1 MNLVPFGRRVGRPV
15 AYATA
20 VTVFAAVLS
29 TPFAPQ
35 QRLPLLS
42 PSVAAAATAEGER
55 LGLEPFW
62 NYETTQLGGDWAL
75 STHTATGNL
84 VLSKQLLAVPGRG
97 PALAEALT
105 FNSQSGADAGVSP
118 GWMLLTAQS
127 VVENADGSV
136 TFRDSDGTRHG
147 FTRNTDGSYA
157 KPAGVHLNLAQV
169 SAGVFTLTD
178 TALTRSRFEGGRLV
192 SIIDE
197 RGQALTVSRD
207 STGRVTTMTDA
218 TGRKLSYA
226 WDTAGRLASI
236 TDPAARVVTLG
247 YDANGRL
254 GSVADAQG
262 NVTSFGYDSTGR
274 AVSVTDANGAV
285 TGIGYDTAGR
295 VGKIIDA
302 RTTSTQEYATSFGYD
317 EATGTTTVTDA
328 GGNRT
333 SVVHN
338 SAGNPVEV
346 TDPSGKKI
354 TQTWSGNELTKEADA
369 AGSVSVSYDGNGNV
383 TGTAETIS
391 STQNAT
397 TAASYD
403 SRNNPVAVTDE
414 NGSRTELKYDAK
426 SNLTSQVTPA
436 LKEADANTYDSN
448 GNLTAATDPGAATFN
463 MVDNG
468 SFETLDS
475 TGKPVG
481 WAYGK
486 TTSAISVDT
495 TAARYGAN
503 SLKMT
508 ATSSTDA
515 IAFSNMIAAQPG
527 QKFTLSGFGRL
538 DTVSGIGAALG
549 LHFYDVN
556 GVSLGWEY
564 TESYQGTGLLDF
576 AVTAVA
582 PAGTAKAAAVL
593 EYSRATGT
601 VLFDGIQLET
611 PLAPGEGNILTD
623 FDYVANSSF
632 EYGGRNWFAG
642 GAGSI
647 SVINTDAWG
656 GSNSGQVSLSTAG
669 TGYLYTDKIGVRAG
683 ENLTLSGLLKISNV
697 TGNGAY
703 AQVSFYDAAGASL
716 GGVRTTAVAGSSDWI
731 RYASATTAPTGAVSA
746 RIFALINNG
755 TGTARFD
762 NLKLVPRTTSRYSYD
777 SAGNYRTGETDP
789 LGNTTSYSYDAVG
802 GLTAVTDP
810 AGNTTR
816 TEYDANNRPVIL
828 TDAAGGVTR
837 FGYDKVG
844 SGVVVRDARSA
855 SATDDTYATRYGYD
869 PVRERTTL
877 TDPLGRTSSYS
888 YDRAARLIGTTN
900 PSGSTVTMSYDAAG
914 RPTGKALS
922 DSGAAYSLG
931 YDSSGNLISVTD
943 EASRTASASY
953 DAAHRLT
960 GESDL
965 WGYVQSFT
973 RDAGGNLTSVGDGEK
988 TTQYGYGTNNRLL
1001 SVTDGA
1007 GRTTRYSYDDTG
1019 RTFEIVRGDTLKTV
1033 LTYDDA
1039 DRVVSIADP
1048 GNPHNGHLRYDYD
1061 SRGNITAAHGPTGTE
1076 KFSYDA
1082 LNRLISWTDQNGAI
1096 TRYSYDPVGNL
1107 TGKGDRT
1114 FTHDAAG
1121 QISSPGFTH
1130 DGNGNLTSDG
1140 SHNYSYDAA
1149 GRLTAV
1155 SKTADGSAVASYT
1168 YDHRG
1173 LRTSKTTASGTVR
1186 FHWNHLGQLVRESDT
1201 TGATLARY
1209 TWTPD
1214 DQLVVIEKNGV
1225 PYYPHTNARGDILAI
1240 TDSAGAKVATYSYG
1254 PWGEQIAQTGTFT
1267 QPWRYAG
1274 YYTDTETGLYYL
1286 QQRYYDSTLSR
1297 FLTEEP
1303 LYSNFCADCGFD
1315 ALLENAPTTSA
1326 YAYSYNR
1333 PTIFVDPDGL
1343 HPRHSRWI
1351 YKKTWYLSKWQAAR
1365 LANALARGG
1374 NVADIL
1380 DNFVGYIPHF
1390 AAKVLAWALKGGG
1403 YSAERVA
1410 KLIRMANYGRRGV
1423 SITVGLKSGR
1433 WSPYPLFLVLPR

>member
-20 VTVFAAVLS
+20 ATVFAAVLS

-35 QRLPLLS
+35 ERLPLLS
-42 PSVAAAATAEGER
+42 PSLAAAATAEGER

-62 NYETTQLGGDWAL
+62 NYETSQLGGDWGL
-75 STHTATGNL
+75 STNTATGNL
-84 VLSKQLLAVPGRG
+84 VLSRQLLAVPGRG
-97 PALAEALT
+97 PALAEALA
-105 FNSQSGADAGVSP
+105 FNSQSGADAGAGP

-136 TFRDSDGTRHG
+136 TFRDSDGTRHS

-157 KPAGVHLNLAQV
+157 KPAGVHLSLSQV
-169 SAGVFTLTD
+169 SAGVFTITD

-192 SIIDE
+192 SITDE
-197 RGQALTVSRD
+197 RDQALTVSRD
-207 STGRVTTMTDA
+207 STGRVTTVTDA
-218 TGRKLSYA
+218 TGRKLTYA

-236 TDPAARVVTLG
+236 TDPAARAVTLA
-247 YDANGRL
+247 YDTNGRL
-254 GSVADAQG
+254 GTVSDAQG
-262 NVTSFGYDSTGR
+262 NVTSFGYDSTGQI
-274 AVSVTDANGAV
+274 VSITDANGAV
-285 TGIGYDTAGR
+285 TGIGYDTASR
-295 VGKIIDA
+295 VGKITDA

-317 EATGTTTVTDA
+317 SATGTTTITDP

-354 TQTWSGNELTKEADA
+354 TQTWSGNELTEEADA

-414 NGSRTELKYDAK
+414 NGSRRELKYDAT

-564 TESYQGTGLLDF
+564 TESYQGSGLVDF

-593 EYSRATGT
+593 EYAQATGT

-611 PLAPGEGNILTD
+611 PLAPDEGNILTD

-642 GAGSI
+642 GSGSI

-703 AQVSFYDAAGASL
+703 AQVNFYDAAGASL

-762 NLKLVPRTTSRYSYD
+762 NLKLVPRATSRYSYD

-789 LGNTTSYSYDAVG
+789 LGHTTSYSYDAVG
-802 GLTAVTDP
+802 NLTAVTDP

-816 TEYDANNRPVIL
+816 TDYDGNNRPVIL

-855 SATDDTYATRYGYD
+855 SATDDTYATRYDYD

-877 TDPLGRTSSYS
+877 TDPLGRSSSYS
-888 YDRAARLIGTTN
+888 YDRAGNLTASTN
-900 PSGSTVTMSYDAAG
+900 PSGSSVTMTYDAAG
-914 RPTGKALS
+914 RPTGKKLS
-922 DSGAAYSLG
+922 DSAASYTLG
-931 YDSSGNLISVTD
+931 YDAAGNLTSVTD
-943 EASRTASASY
+943 EASRIATASY
-953 DAAHRLT
+953 DAANRLT

-965 WGYVQSFT
+965 WGHSQSIS
-973 RDAGGNLTSVGDGEK
+973 RDAAGNITGIADSEK
-988 TTQYGYGTNNRLL
+988 SASYGYGTNSRLL
-1001 SVTDGA
+1001 SVTDTA
-1007 GRTTRYSYDDTG
+1007 GRATRYSYDDTG
-1019 RTFEIVRGDTLKTV
+1019 RPFEIIGGDTLKRV

-1039 DRVVSIADP
+1039 GRLVTIADP
-1048 GNPHNGHLRYDYD
+1048 GNPHNGQLRYEHD
-1061 SRGNITAAHGPTGTE
+1061 SRGNITASHGPTGTE
-1076 KFSYDA
+1076 KYGYDA

-1096 TRYSYDPVGNL
+1096 TRYSYDAAGNL
-1107 TGKGDRT
+1107 TSKGAST
-1114 FTHDAAG
+1114 YTHDAAG
-1121 QISSPGFTH
+1121 QITNAGFTH
-1130 DGNGNLTSDG
+1130 DPNGNLTSDG
-1140 SHNYSYDAA
+1140 TNIYTYDAA
-1149 GRLTAV
+1149 GRLTNV
-1155 SKTADGSAVASYT
+1155 TKNADGSTIATYT

-1173 LRTSKTTASGTVR
+1173 LRTSKTTAGGTVR
-1186 FHWNHLGQLVRESDT
+1186 FHWNHLEQLVRESDT
-1201 TGATLARY
+1201 SGTTLARY

-1214 DQLVVIEKNGV
+1214 DQLVAIEKNGAS
-1225 PYYPHTNARGDILAI
+1225 YYPHTNARGDILAI
-1240 TDSAGAKVATYSYG
+1240 TDANGAKVATYQYG
-1254 PWGEQIAQTGTFT
+1254 PWGEQLTQSGTFS

-1286 QQRYYDSTLSR
+1286 QQRYYSPALSR

-1303 LYSNFCADCGFD
+1303 LYSDFCTDCGFG
-1315 ALLENAPTTSA
+1315 AIVKAAATTSPYA
-1326 YAYSYNR
+1326 YASNQ
-1333 PTIFVDPDGL
+1333 PLLFVDPDGR
-1343 HPRHSRWI
+1343 HPIKWAVKACKRYCGKAFSGA
-1351 YKKTWYLSKWQAAR
+1351 KKAA
-1365 LANALARGG
+1365 
-1374 NVADIL
+1374 
-1380 DNFVGYIPHF
+1380 F
-1390 AAKVLAWALKGGG
+1390 AAVA
-1403 YSAERVA
+1403 VA
-1410 KLIRMANYGRRGV
+1410 KNTRVKCVRFPNAGGFGCDARYKGKRVLGVHYHKVEGKYRPHYHRRPGIRKHRPWEGG
-1423 SITVGLKSGR
+1423 
-1433 WSPYPLFLVLPR
+1433 W